1 MFCLDNKIKNQGTA
15 VALGYFDGI
24 HIGHK
29 SVLNK
34 ALQKAKEKNLI
45 PVVVLFDIHPKKLL
59 SGAVPPIITIEEK
72 KRKILTDMGFEIF
85 DFDFRQG
92 MNYEPEEFIDKIIV
106 GTLSAK
112 AVSCGF
118 DYHYGKGG
126 KGNAETMRADLGE
139 RGIEFYSLEPVYLGD
154 EIVSSTAIR
163 KLITEG
169 EIEKANAMLGEYF
182 SYDFAVNKGDGLGRT
197 WGIPTINQSFPEDFI
212 VPKYGVYVSETVV
225 DGESYL
231 SVTNVGTRP
240 TVADAG
246 FRSETCILDF
256 SGDLYSKNVQVKLI
270 KYLREEK
277 KFPNVDAL
285 RDAIGKDIE
294 NARKVYKEVKQNG

>member
-34 ALQKAKEKNLI
+34 ALQKAKEKNLV

-59 SGAVPPIITIEEK
+59 SGAVPPIITTEEK
-72 KRKILTDMGFEIF
+72 KRKLLADMGFEIF

-92 MNYEPEEFIDKIIV
+92 MNYEPQEFIDKILV

-126 KGNAETMRADLGE
+126 KGNAETMREDLSE

-163 KLITEG
+163 KFIAEG

-212 VPKYGVYVSETVV
+212 VPKYGVYVSEATF

-231 SVTNVGTRP
+231 GVTNVGTRP

-256 SGDLYSKNVQVKLI
+256 SGDLYGKNVQVKLI

>member
-1 MFCLDNKIKNQGTA
+1 MFCLDDKTKKQGTA

-29 SVLNK
+29 SVLMK
-34 ALQKAKEKNLI
+34 ALEKAEEKDLV
-45 PVVVLFDIHPKKLL
+45 PVVTLFDIHPRKLL
-59 SGAVPPIITIEEK
+59 SGTVPPIITTEEK
-72 KRKILTDMGFEIF
+72 KIKILNDMGFEIF

-92 MNYEPEEFIDKIIV
+92 MNYEPDEFIDKILV

-112 AVSCGF
+112 AVFCGF

-126 KGNAETMRADLGE
+126 KGNVETLREALGKK
-139 RGIEFYSLEPVYLGD
+139 GIEFHSVEPVYLGD
-154 EIVSSTAIR
+154 AVVSSTAIR
-163 KLITEG
+163 QFIAEG
-169 EIEKANAMLGEYF
+169 EIEKANEMLGEYF

-197 WGIPTINQSFPEDFI
+197 WGFPTINQSFPEDFI
-212 VPKYGVYVSETVV
+212 IPKRGVYVSETEF
-225 DGESYL
+225 DGKSYL
-231 SVTNVGTRP
+231 SVTNVGIRP

-246 FRSETCILDF
+246 IRSETCILDF
-256 SGDLYSKNVQVKLI
+256 SGDLYGKNVKVKLI

-277 KFPNVDAL
+277 KFPDVDEL
-285 RDAIGKDIE
+285 RQAIGNDIE

>member
-34 ALQKAKEKNLI
+34 ALQKAKEKNLV
-45 PVVVLFDIHPKKLL
+45 PVVVLFDIHPKKLI
-59 SGAVPPIITIEEK
+59 SGNVPPVLTTEEK
-72 KRKILTDMGFEIF
+72 KRKLLADMGFEIF

-92 MNYEPEEFIDKIIV
+92 MNYEPQEFIDKILV

-126 KGNAETMRADLGE
+126 KGNAETMREDLSE

-163 KLITEG
+163 KFIAEG

-212 VPKYGVYVSETVV
+212 VPKYGVYVSEVTF
-225 DGESYL
+225 DCESYL
-231 SVTNVGTRP
+231 GVTNVGTRP

-256 SGDLYSKNVQVKLI
+256 SGDLYGKNVQVKLI

>member
-34 ALQKAKEKNLI
+34 ALQKAKEKNLV
-45 PVVVLFDIHPKKLL
+45 PVVVLFDIHPKKLV
-59 SGAVPPIITIEEK
+59 SGNVPPVLTTEEK
-72 KRKILTDMGFEIF
+72 KRKLLTDMGFEIF

-92 MNYEPEEFIDKIIV
+92 MNYEPQEFIDKILV

-112 AVSCGF
+112 VVSCGF

-126 KGNAETMRADLGE
+126 KGNAETMREDLSE

-163 KLITEG
+163 KFIAEG

-212 VPKYGVYVSETVV
+212 VPKYGVYVSEVTF
-225 DGESYL
+225 DGESHL
-231 SVTNVGTRP
+231 GVTNVGTRP

-256 SGDLYSKNVQVKLI
+256 SGDLYGKNVQVKLV

>member
-34 ALQKAKEKNLI
+34 ALQKAKEKNLV
-45 PVVVLFDIHPKKLL
+45 PVVVLFDIHPKKLI
-59 SGAVPPIITIEEK
+59 SGNVPPVLTTEEK
-72 KRKILTDMGFEIF
+72 KRKLLTDMGFEIF

-92 MNYEPEEFIDKIIV
+92 MNYEPQEFIDKILV

-126 KGNAETMRADLGE
+126 KGNAETMREDLSE

-163 KLITEG
+163 KFIAEG

-212 VPKYGVYVSETVV
+212 VPKYGVYVSEVTF

-231 SVTNVGTRP
+231 GVTNVGTRP

-256 SGDLYSKNVQVKLI
+256 SGDLYGKNVQVKLI

>member
-256 SGDLYSKNVQVKLI
+256 SGDLYGKNVQVKLI

>member
-1 MFCLDNKIKNQGTA
+1 MFCLDEKIKEKGTA

-29 SVLNK
+29 KVLDK
-34 ALQKAKEKNLI
+34 ALTIAQERNLV
-45 PVVVLFDIHPKKLL
+45 PVVTLFDIHPRKLL
-59 SGAVPPIITIEEK
+59 SGEVPPIITTEEK

-92 MNYEPEEFIDKIIV
+92 MNYEPEEFIDKILV

-112 AVSCGF
+112 AVFCGF

-126 KGNAETMRADLGE
+126 KGNVETLREALSKK
-139 RGIEFYSLEPVYLGD
+139 GIEFDAVEPVFSGD
-154 EIVSSTAIR
+154 AVVSSTAIR
-163 KLITEG
+163 QFITDG
-169 EIEKANAMLGEYF
+169 EIEKANEMLGEYF
-182 SYDFAVNKGDGLGRT
+182 SYDFSVGKGDGLGRT

-212 VPKYGVYVSETVV
+212 IPKRGVYVSETEF
-225 DGESYL
+225 DGKSYL
-231 SVTNVGTRP
+231 SVTNVGIRP
-240 TVADAG
+240 TVADG
-246 FRSETCILDF
+246 GIRSETCILDF
-256 SGDLYSKNVQVKLI
+256 SGDLYGKNVKVKLI

-277 KFPNVDAL
+277 KFPNVDEL
-285 RDAIGKDIE
+285 RQAIGNDIE

>member
-59 SGAVPPIITIEEK
+59 SGAVPPIITTEEK

-139 RGIEFYSLEPVYLGD
+139 RGIEFYALEPVYLGD

-256 SGDLYSKNVQVKLI
+256 SGDLYGKNVQVKLI